1 MTCGNLIGS
10 HVISYSI
17 YASDVFTDVTVVLW
31 RKLFPAFDMNLF
43 FFFYYYYLLPFSCRS
58 KPNRVCRHLSRLTS
72 EEQLFPPSA
81 WGWKTGKKKSVLQTL
96 VSFIMSCPGQICFCP
111 SHSEWRFG
119 KIRQNSKCVVV
130 PTEGHQ
136 ANEERWRWERGSHTS
151 IYELS
156 LYRMGFWSTRKH
168 TPTRH

>member
-31 RKLFPAFDMNLF
+31 RKLFPAFDMNV

-72 EEQLFPPSA
+72 EEQLFPPLCLRL
-81 WGWKTGKKKSVLQTL
+81 KNRKKKK
-96 VSFIMSCPGQICFCP
+96 CPADI
-111 SHSEWRFG
+111 SL
-119 KIRQNSKCVVV
+119 IY
-130 PTEGHQ
+130 
-136 ANEERWRWERGSHTS
+136 
-151 IYELS
+151 YELS
-156 LYRMGFWSTRKH
+156 WPDLFLPFTQWMKVWQNSTEFKVCCCPHRRTSGKWRKMKMR
-168 TPTRH
+168 TRITHFNLWIESL